1 VLPAIYFILR
11 AYHHF
16 RGIKLL
22 DRRTLGVSN
31 PLRTNVLQL
40 DKNEPMIC
48 DNSLD
53 LLLENDPKKIIS
65 LDQRCRINCPREH
78 FVPLTFSSAVQLQ
91 ITVSLTVN
99 PLIFVN
105 KTGEPEYSQEMVEMS
120 F

>member
-1 VLPAIYFILR
+1 
-11 AYHHF
+11 
-16 RGIKLL
+16 
-22 DRRTLGVSN
+22 
-31 PLRTNVLQL
+31 
-40 DKNEPMIC
+40 MIC

-65 LDQRCRINCPREH
+65 LDQRCRINCPRGH

-120 F
+120 FWESKKIPKAYTSLSTVQIVGDLQDFMYATVPRY